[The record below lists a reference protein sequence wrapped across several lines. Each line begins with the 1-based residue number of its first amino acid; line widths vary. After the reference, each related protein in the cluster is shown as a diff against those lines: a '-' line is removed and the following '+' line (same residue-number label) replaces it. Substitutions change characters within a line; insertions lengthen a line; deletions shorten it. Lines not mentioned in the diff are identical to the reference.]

1 MKFKRSFFT
10 KSQTMKKIL
19 LLLVTVLIN
28 YTAFA
33 QTSRDIKGV
42 VRDSAGT
49 SVIAATVKYIV
60 GADTVFTRTDIDG
73 EFTLKGVK
81 SSTFLLT
88 ISSLG
93 YQTLNKRFLYKDAE
107 TPIELD
113 PIILRPQNRMLNE
126 VVISG
131 TPGVTIKEDTIIY
144 RAADYP
150 LRENALAEDLLKR
163 LPGVEVDK
171 DGNVSAQGKQ
181 ITRVRINGKDFFGGD
196 VKTATQQLPADMLES
211 AQIIDDYGDQANLTG
226 IRNGDPEKILNF
238 TIRADRN
245 KGYFAR
251 GSVGGGDKE
260 RYQAN
265 LTANTYNNSEQF
277 SFIGNLNN
285 TNSNVFNFG
294 GGGGGF
300 SGGGGG
306 ARVQQV
312 GGGGGGGQ
320 RFQGGGGGMPG
331 GGGFQGGGFSG
342 GDGITSVGSVGL
354 NYRKDYGAKISSY
367 GNYSYSNRDNNVL
380 SDQLQQNN
388 FQSGLI
394 IMDQLSAKNVINE
407 NHRFNWNVEY
417 KPDTVNFIKFS
428 PSFSY
433 SATDDLGNSSYLQN
447 LNGVLTSDGTTIYK
461 TNSTSPNFG
470 ANLLL
475 NHRFQKRGRNISLF
489 VNANNSKSNQQD
501 DQLTQ
506 YINYIAS
513 GNTNVYRNQD
523 LFDENRSSNMSANLS
538 YIEPLGKFSGL
549 EFNYNHSTT
558 NYRNERE
565 TFDVSPGGVSS
576 LNMSLSNDYNYAF
589 STNRFGVNFRVNQ
602 QRFNYSFGLSAQPNV
617 LEGNSVVQGVKTPYR
632 NTGFNLIPSAR
643 YSYNFSRTRA
653 FNAMYFGR
661 ANEPTYIQLQPI
673 PDVTNPQF
681 PVYGNPDLNAEFT
694 HILNFRYN
702 NFNFASGDVLFFN
715 LSGNYTENKIVS
727 NVVRSDVSGVGLVQE
742 TRYLNTDG
750 YYTANAF
757 YNYSKPFQEK
767 KYVFSFNGSANY
779 INNISFTDNIKNR
792 GKNWIFSQ
800 GLNMQINPNKNLE
813 FNPGLR
819 YSFNTN
825 TNDAITNNN
834 TKVSSYAM
842 NFNSRVYFLKTFLIG
857 TDLSKTFNKG
867 YSSSLAVNP
876 FIINTYLEKQFLKDK
891 SATLRFQAFDL
902 LDENT
907 SVSRQVSANTITDSQ
922 SNRLSRYFM
931 LTFTMRIQKFSGRQP
946 QQNSPDFRG
955 PDRRTEAGGM
965 IRREGGGPV
974 H

>member
-1 MKFKRSFFT
+1 
-10 KSQTMKKIL
+10 MKKVL
-19 LLLVTVLIN
+19 FLLVSLWFG
-28 YTAFA
+28 YASYA
-33 QTSRDIKGV
+33 QTSRDVKGL
-42 VRDSAGT
+42 VRDSTGT
-49 SVIAATVKYIV
+49 SVIAATVKFIV
-60 GADTVFTRTDIDG
+60 GTDTVFTRTDLDG
-73 EFTLKGVK
+73 VFTFKGIK
-81 SSTFLLT
+81 SSEFLLT
-88 ISSLG
+88 ITSLG
-93 YQTLNKRFLYKDAE
+93 YQTLNKRFLYEDAD

-113 PIILRPQNRMLNE
+113 PITLKLQNRVLNE

-131 TPGVTIKEDTIIY
+131 TPGVTIKEDTIVY

-150 LRENALAEDLLKR
+150 LRENALAEDLLRK

-171 DGNVSAQGKQ
+171 DGNVTAQGKQ
-181 ITRVRINGKDFFGGD
+181 VTKVRVNGKDFFGGD
-196 VKTATQQLPADMLES
+196 VKTATQQLPADILES

-226 IRNGDPEKILNF
+226 VRNGDPEKILNF
-238 TIRADRN
+238 TIRADKN

-251 GSVGGGDKE
+251 GTVGGGDKE

-285 TNSNVFNFG
+285 TNSNVFSFG
-294 GGGGGF
+294 SGGGGF

-312 GGGGGGGQ
+312 GSSGGGGQ
-320 RFQGGGGGMPG
+320 RFQGGGG
-331 GGGFQGGGFSG
+331 FQGGGSSG
-342 GDGITSVGSVGL
+342 GDGITSVGSIGL
-354 NYRKDYGAKISSY
+354 NYRKDYSPKISSY

-388 FQSGLI
+388 FQGSI
-394 IMDQLSAKNVINE
+394 VSTDQTSLKNVIND
-407 NHRFNWNVEY
+407 NHRFNWNLEY
-417 KPDTVNFIKFS
+417 KPDTLNFIKFS

-433 SATDDLGNSSYLQN
+433 GSTTDGGSSDYIQN
-447 LNGVLTSDGTTIYK
+447 NNGVLSSDGTTLSNTYS
-461 TNSTSPNFG
+461 TNPNFG

-475 NHRFQKRGRNISLF
+475 NHRFHKRGRNISLF
-489 VNANNSKSNQQD
+489 VNANNSNTKQED

-506 YINYIAS
+506 YIYYVVS
-513 GNTNVYRNQD
+513 GNTNVYRNQELYD
-523 LFDENRSSNMSANLS
+523 ANRSSNISTNLS
-538 YIEPLGKFSGL
+538 YIEPLSKSAGL

-558 NYRNERE
+558 NYKNERE
-565 TFDVSPGGVSS
+565 TFDISPAGLSTR
-576 LNMSLSNDYNYAF
+576 NNNLSNDYRYSF
-589 STNRFGVNFRVNQ
+589 STNRFGVNYRVNQ
-602 QRFNYSFGLSAQPNV
+602 QKYNYSIGLSAQPSV
-617 LEGNSVVQGVKTPYR
+617 LEGNSIVMEVNTPYR

-653 FNAMYFGR
+653 INAVYFGR
-661 ANEPTYIQLQPI
+661 ANEPTYIQLSPT
-673 PDVTNPQF
+673 PDVSNPQY

-702 NFNFASGDVLFFN
+702 NFNFSSGDVLFFN
-715 LSGNYTENKIVS
+715 VSGNYTENKIVS
-727 NVVRSDVSGVGLVQE
+727 NILRSDDPAVGLVQE

-750 YYTANAF
+750 YFSTNAF
-757 YNYSKPFQEK
+757 YNYSKPFKEK

-779 INNISFTDNIKNR
+779 INNISFTDNVKNT

-842 NFNSRVYFLKTFLIG
+842 NLNSRVYFLKTFLIG
-857 TDLSKTFNKG
+857 TDLSKTFNNG

-891 SATLRFQAFDL
+891 SATLRLQGYDL
-902 LDENT
+902 LNENT
-907 SVSRQVSANTITDSQ
+907 SVSRQVTGNVITDSQ

-931 LTFTMRIQKFSGRQP
+931 LSFTMRLQKFSSRQP
-946 QQNSPDFRG
+946 QQQDPDFRRQ
-955 PDRRTEAGGM
+955 DRQERHSG
-965 IRREGGGPV
+965 EGGGMRRKGGGPGK
-974 H
+974 

>member
-1 MKFKRSFFT
+1 MKR
-10 KSQTMKKIL
+10 IL
-19 LLLVTVLIN
+19 LLLAIIVTN
-28 YTAFA
+28 YAAFS
-33 QTSRDIKGV
+33 QTSRDVKGV
-42 VRDSAGT
+42 VKDSTGT

-60 GADTVFTRTDIDG
+60 GADTMFTRTDIDG
-73 EFTLKGVK
+73 AFTLKSVK
-81 SSTFLLT
+81 SSTFLIT

-93 YQTLNKRFLYKDAE
+93 YQTLNKRFLYKDGD
-107 TPIELD
+107 TPIELE
-113 PIILRPQNRMLNE
+113 PFVLKAQNRMLNE

-131 TPGVTIKEDTIIY
+131 TPGVTIKEDTIVY

-150 LRENALAEDLLKR
+150 LRENALAEDLLKK

-181 ITRVRINGKDFFGGD
+181 VTRVRINGKDFFGGD

-238 TIRADRN
+238 TIRADKN

-320 RFQGGGGGMPG
+320 RFQGGGGPGGG
-331 GGGFQGGGFSG
+331 GGGFQGGGGFSG

-354 NYRKDYGAKISSY
+354 NYRKDYGTKLSSY
-367 GNYSYSNRDNNVL
+367 GNYSYSNRDNDVL
-380 SDQLQQNN
+380 SDQFQQNN
-388 FQSGLI
+388 FQSSLI

-407 NHRFNWNVEY
+407 NHRLNWNLEY

-433 SATDDLGNSSYLQN
+433 SKSEDAGSSNYLQTQN
-447 LNGVLTSDGTTIYK
+447 SIRTSDGTTTYNTASK
-461 TNSTSPNFG
+461 SPNFG

-489 VNANNSKSNQQD
+489 VNANNSQTDQQD

-506 YINYIAS
+506 YINYAVS

-523 LFDENRSSNMSANLS
+523 LYDQNKSSNVSANLS

-565 TFDVSPGGVSS
+565 TFDVSPGGASTPN
-576 LNMSLSNDYNYAF
+576 LNLSNDYNYSF
-589 STNRFGVNFRVNQ
+589 STNRFGANFRVNQ
-602 QRFNYSFGLSAQPNV
+602 QRYNYSFGLSAQPNV
-617 LEGNSVVQGVKTPYR
+617 LEGNSVVLGVTTPYR

-653 FNAMYFGR
+653 VNAMYFGR

-681 PVYGNPDLNAEFT
+681 PVYGNPNLNAEFT

-702 NFNFASGDVLFFN
+702 NFNFTSGDVLFFN
-715 LSGNYTENKIVS
+715 ISGNYTENKIVS
-727 NVVRSDVSGVGLVQE
+727 NIVRSDVSGVGLVQE

-757 YNYSKPFQEK
+757 YNFSKPFKEK

-800 GLNMQINPNKNLE
+800 GLNMQINPNRNLE
-813 FNPGLR
+813 FNPGFR

-834 TKVSSYAM
+834 TKVSTYGF
-842 NFNSRVYFLKTFLIG
+842 NFNSRVYFLKTLLFG
-857 TDLSKTFNKG
+857 TDLSKTINDG

-907 SVSRQVSANTITDSQ
+907 SVSRQVLGNTITDSQ

-931 LTFTMRIQKFSGRQP
+931 LTFTMRLQKFSGRQP
-946 QQNSPDFRG
+946 QQQNGPDFRG
-955 PDRRTEAGGM
+955 PGQGGERRQGEAGGM
-965 IRREGGGPV
+965 RREGGGGPGMN
-974 H
+974 HNF